1 MNNSKKDVRIP
12 FLFSIL
18 GYADENKSYSGKLPG
33 PIHVSWKSM
42 EEVLPVLVLVSG
54 ENSSLRFQ

>member
-1 MNNSKKDVRIP
+1 MNNSKIDVRIP

-18 GYADENKSYSGKLPG
+18 GYADENKSYSGKLCG
-33 PIHVSWKSM
+33 SIHVSWKSM